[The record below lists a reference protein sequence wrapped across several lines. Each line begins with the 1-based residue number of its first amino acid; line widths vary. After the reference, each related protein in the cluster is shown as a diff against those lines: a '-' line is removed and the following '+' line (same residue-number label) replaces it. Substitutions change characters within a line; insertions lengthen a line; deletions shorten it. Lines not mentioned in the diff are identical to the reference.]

1 MSLTINTN
9 HAAVQAG
16 FNLSRNSNSLQESI
30 NRLSSGKRINRPADD
45 SGGLSV
51 SMKLRSSINRLNGA
65 NNNIQ
70 NGVSFLEVQDGVLE
84 AAGRIVDRMI
94 ELKGMSQDVMKN
106 NFDNAT
112 YENEFRDLQ
121 IQVHAMAQQTF
132 NGVSLFATTT
142 LKTGGSQAVFN
153 DASLDNTV
161 SVFVSADG
169 SAGESELEQSNS
181 AFRSYHQLQHSCL
194 DRFCLR
200 RQQRQCG
207 RGDCGLYLRRRR
219 RRFNDEL
226 ERRFGGRLQSS
237 FGEHSGVASPKRRE
251 HVQIEF
257 RLGQH
262 HQAVGEH
269 GSRLRENHG
278 RGHRGRKHPFGQV
291 QRVGSKF
298 GRHALSSQ
306 LVFRR
311 RTDASALKNEE
322 LTLIQKN
329 RGPSPSTQ
337 IGGRKDKEVFP

>member
-70 NGVSFLEVQDGVLE
+70 NGISFLEVQDGILE

-132 NGVSLFATTT
+132 NGVSLFAQF
-142 LKTGGSQAVFN
+142 SSEANNAEAVFN
-153 DASLDNTV
+153 NASLDNTV

-169 SAGESELEQSNS
+169 STGAKVSLNKATLLSALTIDAGTLAPQVLS
-181 AFRSYHQLQHSCL
+181 
-194 DRFCLR
+194 
-200 RQQRQCG
+200 
-207 RGDCGLYLRRRR
+207 
-219 RRFNDEL
+219 
-226 ERRFGGRLQSS
+226 
-237 FGEHSGVASPKRRE
+237 V
-251 HVQIEF
+251 
-257 RLGQH
+257 
-262 HQAVGEH
+262 
-269 GSRLRENHG
+269 LREQAIADRSPPQIPVARSHWAAC
-278 RGHRGRKHPFGQV
+278 RW
-291 QRVGSKF
+291 
-298 GRHALSSQ
+298 ASSIK
-306 LVFRR
+306 RW
-311 RTDASALKNEE
+311 RT
-322 LTLIQKN
+322 
-329 RGPSPSTQ
+329 
-337 IGGRKDKEVFP
+337 

>member
-70 NGVSFLEVQDGVLE
+70 NGISFLEVQDGILE

-94 ELKGMSQDVMKN
+94 ELKGMSQGVMKN

-153 DASLDNTV
+153 DASLNNTV
-161 SVFVSADG
+161 SVFVSADK
-169 SAGESELEQSNS
+169 L
-181 AFRSYHQLQHSCL
+181 
-194 DRFCLR
+194 
-200 RQQRQCG
+200 
-207 RGDCGLYLRRRR
+207 
-219 RRFNDEL
+219 
-226 ERRFGGRLQSS
+226 
-237 FGEHSGVASPKRRE
+237 
-251 HVQIEF
+251 
-257 RLGQH
+257 
-262 HQAVGEH
+262 
-269 GSRLRENHG
+269 
-278 RGHRGRKHPFGQV
+278 GRK
-291 QRVGSKF
+291 
-298 GRHALSSQ
+298 
-306 LVFRR
+306 
-311 RTDASALKNEE
+311 
-322 LTLIQKN
+322 
-329 RGPSPSTQ
+329 
-337 IGGRKDKEVFP
+337 